1 MIASRE
7 DVVARDFDQ
16 ACQLSERRAFVV
28 IDVAK
33 AQVNTVPLVIKLWMP
48 GSCLLDK
55 SGNVF
60 HLFFIFGCEAFET
73 IGIVDKTGLCFL
85 SHVVDD
91 FSEDWLG
98 RREQL
103 SMIARAAIVPIAE
116 RFPFVSVS
124 AGTKHITLGC

>member
-60 HLFFIFGCEAFET
+60 HLFFIFRSKTFEP
-73 IGIVDKTGLCFL
+73 IRIINKTCLRFL
-85 SHVVDD
+85 SHEVDY
-91 FSEDWLG
+91 LG
-98 RREQL
+98 EH
-103 SMIARAAIVPIAE
+103 S
-116 RFPFVSVS
+116 
-124 AGTKHITLGC
+124 LG